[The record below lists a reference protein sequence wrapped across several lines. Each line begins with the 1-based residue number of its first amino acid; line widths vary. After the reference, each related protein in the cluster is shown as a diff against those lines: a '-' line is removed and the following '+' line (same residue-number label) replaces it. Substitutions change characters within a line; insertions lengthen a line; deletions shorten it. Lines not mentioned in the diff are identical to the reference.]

1 MIVNVAERCQ
11 LGGCFVVCD
20 ERLANNQPF
29 VPTSSIV
36 VAGVRLCSE
45 PRLGYNVYAGKCRD
59 STVRATVC
67 EQASTTMRQIGLKPR
82 ISTAFVMKATHSCT
96 IVMILFRCTENGCC
110 VLIVIMILFYT
121 GKD

>member
-1 MIVNVAERCQ
+1 MPNLDTQSAVKHNISKLLLPCRLGMIVNVAESCQ

-45 PRLGYNVYAGKCRD
+45 PRLGYNLYAGKCRD
-59 STVRATVC
+59 ST
-67 EQASTTMRQIGLKPR
+67 
-82 ISTAFVMKATHSCT
+82 
-96 IVMILFRCTENGCC
+96 
-110 VLIVIMILFYT
+110 
-121 GKD
+121 